1 MPMDDILLECEEKMD
16 SALKYLRDELRGVR
30 TGRASAGLVEHIKV
44 QYYGSPTDLR
54 KLANLAVPEP
64 DLIVIKP
71 FDPAS
76 MTDIQKAIQSS
87 NIGLT
92 PMADGKLIRLK
103 VPSLSTERREQL
115 AGQVRK
121 MGEASKVAI
130 RNARRDANKDVDKEE
145 KDGLIPEDQAEKGKA
160 DIQKLTDDYEKQVA
174 DLVDGKTKEIMET

>member
-44 QYYGSPTDLR
+44 EYYGSPTDLR

-92 PMADGKLIRLK
+92 PMVDGKLIRLK
-103 VPSLSTERREQL
+103 VPALSTERREQL
-115 AGQVRK
+115 AAQVRK
-121 MGEASKVAI
+121 MAEASKVAV

-145 KDGLIPEDQAEKGKA
+145 KEGTITEDQAERGKT
-160 DIQKLTDDYEKQVA
+160 DIQKLTDQYEKQVGE
-174 DLVDGKTKEIMET
+174 LVEAKTKEIMET